1 VVRYLVIVG
10 RSEPELS
17 DHLTRQLGGDA
28 KVLVI
33 TDRRRTE
40 RRQRVEGHHEE
51 RRRGDRRQPYRE
63 RRSFEAVTIVHLAA
77 ADTSAES
84 RCASLPVDR
93 PGEAHDLSHPTVNGT
108 RETTTMDQITTYES
122 RTQVIHWLDESR
134 HLFGLLPDVLRDL
147 LAAEQECARLRQGLD
162 ECRAENDRLRSERT
176 QLADALSN
184 LVNQMTQ
191 PVNEIVEKL
200 RASSPR
206 TP

>member
-1 VVRYLVIVG
+1 MVRYLVIVG
-10 RSEPELS
+10 RSQPELS
-17 DHLTRQLGGDA
+17 DHLTRQLDGDA

-51 RRRGDRRQPYRE
+51 RRHGDRRQPYRE
-63 RRSFEAVTIVHLAA
+63 RRSFEAVTIVHLDD

-84 RCASLPVDR
+84 RGASLPVDG
-93 PGEAHDLSHPTVNGT
+93 PGEAHDLIQPTVNGT

-134 HLFGLLPDVLRDL
+134 HLFGLLPDVLHDL
-147 LAAEQECARLRQGLD
+147 LGAEQECARLRQWLD

-176 QLADALSN
+176 QLADALTN
-184 LVNQMTQ
+184 LVNQMAQ

-200 RASSPR
+200 RASSL
-206 TP
+206 